1 MDSRTVSYRHAVS
14 RRYAVS
20 GTGLALRGI
29 DGSSFP
35 RDAFLVAQVCN
46 LRPMA
51 GNYEDTEKM
60 DSRFRGNDGF
70 DPSLLRGSSP
80 CVTCSGGLDRLGIDS
95 VCERLPVVATVVPLV
110 AQVCNLRPTDGVR
123 RIRRSVVE
131 ARHVVPLPSLERDL
145 LPHGAFF
152 EHAGLLLGAVH
163 RDVRA
168 VYPTPRG

>member
-1 MDSRTVSYRHAVS
+1 MV
-14 RRYAVS
+14 
-20 GTGLALRGI
+20 
-29 DGSSFP
+29 
-35 RDAFLVAQVCN
+35 
-46 LRPMA
+46 
-51 GNYEDTEKM
+51 
-60 DSRFRGNDGF
+60 SRFRGNDGF

-80 CVTCSGGLDRLGIDS
+80 YVTCSRCLDRLGIDS

-110 AQVCNLRPTDGVR
+110 AQVCNLRPTDGVK
-123 RIRRSVVE
+123 RIRLAVVGT
-131 ARHVVPLPSLERDL
+131 RHVVPLRHFARDL